1 MSIAIYLY
9 TEWKDPFVLLDW
21 FKTEPISS
29 TKKNVSST
37 KKEENEMNALA
48 CGSGYDRETLL

>member
-29 TKKNVSST
+29 SKKNVSST

-48 CGSGYDRETLL
+48 CGSGY